1 MMKRTL
7 FLLLCL
13 CALSA
18 RAQVWGDLQVMYDY
32 GHNFGTLTTEIGH
45 TDKVGNSYGFV
56 DFDFGNKES
65 NGMYL
70 EYGYNLRVKK
80 NFFGRA
86 EYDGGVFFNDVAA
99 RSKGTYAHG
108 VLLGGAYQKMIKKTF
123 LEFQL
128 MYRMDVD
135 YKEGGTGH
143 GLQATGVW
151 NTTFIRDKVYFG
163 GYADFNYKGTL
174 DKFEFGSEI
183 QLLYCFRELG
193 AGVEVELENWT
204 GSVSAHPKMML
215 KVKF

>member
-86 EYDGGVFFNDVAA
+86 EYDGGVFF
-99 RSKGTYAHG
+99 G
-108 VLLGGAYQKMIKKTF
+108 Q
-123 LEFQL
+123 
-128 MYRMDVD
+128 
-135 YKEGGTGH
+135 
-143 GLQATGVW
+143 
-151 NTTFIRDKVYFG
+151 
-163 GYADFNYKGTL
+163 
-174 DKFEFGSEI
+174 
-183 QLLYCFRELG
+183 
-193 AGVEVELENWT
+193 
-204 GSVSAHPKMML
+204 
-215 KVKF
+215 